1 MSSDNENNDVI
12 SEDVQQNKI
21 FSVTYQYYGTNNK
34 QEIPDGTEV
43 GWSTQIPNKTYLWIR
58 TVKRYNNGTTTVS
71 NPSPDR
77 NSQYPIDQSSTTV
90 PSDLSRPT
98 PNPVITDEVDDV
110 IGLQVEDLQNQDV
123 SNLISEGQSDNYLQN
138 EAFLSQTEVFNALTD
153 NGQAQGLYR
162 AKDENGKDQ
171 IYLNMTYARS
181 GILQV
186 GGSNNELG
194 AFQVLD
200 KDNQIIGY
208 WDKNGIVLTEG
219 EIKSADN
226 SSSWNLKTG
235 ELVLNGYVMSYQ
247 VEYAIGDSKSTA
259 PQTGWSQNAPAEV
272 EDGKYLWQKST
283 LVRTGQPTRVTTV
296 CLGKNGIDGI
306 NGRGISSA
314 AVEYC
319 ISSSVTDPSGDG
331 VWSEAAPAY
340 QENKYYWTRTRITYT
355 DGVTEYSD
363 PALDLALTD
372 ANRIAADASA
382 IADVAQR
389 AADQAKADAATAKQ
403 NAASAVADAAT
414 AKQNAASA
422 VADAA
427 QAKEAANQAQIDADA
442 AAASASSAQ
451 TSASNAASSAS
462 SAQTSA
468 SNAATSASSA
478 QASATSAAED
488 AAAAR
493 EDADDAQS
501 SAEAAAT
508 SASAAQTSA
517 SNAATSASSA
527 QSSAAAA
534 ASSAQVAQSKAEAS
548 ALSAQAAQVRANDAE
563 AAATSAA
570 ENATSALDRAREAA
584 ASADSA
590 QTAAD
595 NAATSAGDAATSA
608 SNAQTAAGNA
618 ATSASNAAADAATA
632 NQNAAAAVEDARTA
646 KENAAAA
653 KTDAAT
659 AKSNAEQAQRDATA
673 ANNAAT
679 GAVTSLGIVQ
689 GVVETLETD
698 VDDLQTHVA
707 MMDAITDEDDN
718 VLVPSGLH
726 VVSTENGYFIVLSN
740 DGMYVYDPQ
749 SVLVAT
755 YGESISFNSARPQ
768 KVGGQDAYLE
778 YYDSNNDGKADA
790 LRIVGNKVDITGGAK
805 IYSNNY
811 QASSNPTSPYSAS
824 GTFLDLTNGNL
835 YMPNFGVDN
844 VNGQAYINGEI
855 IATGGKLG
863 IDGSQNYWEI
873 DTTKTDYNSNNFASI
888 VGHGN
893 AFIQVGQF
901 QLSDNLFDTRSYD
914 VQAKIT
920 YPKYDNT
927 YWDFGIQAPTLNTA
941 ASGYV
946 QGIDDNFLYIRN
958 HANTIPSLKQDWN
971 YVFRID
977 DNGNIYTTGQIYI
990 DGHSLDEIYASQG
1003 SGSAYIAK
1011 NPVGTW
1017 DNTISGNLKVTGS
1030 IDGTATKATQLTHWI
1045 SINGTQWDG
1054 SSNLTL
1060 GTLNVQYGGTGATT
1074 FTAGAALIGNGT
1086 GAIQTRTITNNTSS
1100 TYVLGSTNLIT
1111 ANTVKYFNGAYDSA
1125 HNSNLEYV
1133 KHGKLGDVVTHDID
1147 EFITVNGGIIDGSL
1161 QVTDLTAG
1169 NLVVTGVGRFTN
1181 GIYGDLTGNASTANK
1196 VNHDLVIQL
1205 NGGTTEGTN
1214 KFTFNGSAAKTI
1226 NVTPSAI
1233 GLGNVNNTAD
1243 SAKNV
1248 LTATKFS
1255 SARTI
1260 ALTGD
1265 VTGSTSADGL
1275 NGWSIATTVK
1285 DNSHNHTFDNL
1296 KPLIKKTYASTS
1308 YYATSANS
1316 WETSTWYF
1324 MSVKPDGWYKPWTV
1338 RFKVH
1343 TFLPT
1348 HENIESI
1355 SYCTISGRADL
1366 LIYSFWN
1373 ESYYSAHYYIG
1384 YYALKQAGFNAG
1396 LGHAIGISILY
1407 GTSYTDALY
1416 YRTFEIE
1423 YYECENCS
1431 VTILDTPVKWANWS
1445 GTGTTNYNG
1454 IGSMNMASRGLQESG
1469 DSDTLEDRLP
1479 YFAVKTGAKGIWG
1492 SSLFMRTGTGTY
1504 ENICTAS
1511 DGTVTSSNRTT
1522 ATTKIANTT
1531 GFAVGSEVFYSNTSY
1546 NANTNINGY
1555 GVVYNTVSA
1564 FDSRYAINSTLT
1576 NNFLTP
1582 YEPIYLVG
1590 TIGSDGLF
1598 YLDPVWWTQTTNVTG
1613 KIYILVGGVYDSN
1626 TSNCRISLYQHNPW
1640 YYYDGSK
1647 LVEYVS
1653 KATAADT
1660 ADHLTTAR
1668 SFTVGKTAKNVDWS
1682 SAVSFSKAEI
1692 SDNASGSAAGWMS
1705 SAHYTKLE
1713 GIEAGAQVNTITGVK
1728 GNSESNYRTGNVNIT
1743 AANIGLGNLTNDK
1756 QVKGLASGTTAGH
1769 FVTWGANGYTVADSG
1784 YTAGQVVKT
1793 LASNNDGKIVLTYL
1807 DGTTSD
1813 PIEVKIIGSSGS
1825 SVSYADAL
1833 NVNGT
1838 TVGSATQPVF
1848 INAQGKPQ
1856 TANSIPKLNNGT
1868 TGGAFYA
1875 PTAAGTSGQFLVS
1888 SGSGAPT
1895 WTTITRVTGVKGNAE
1910 SSYRTGN
1917 VNLTPANIG
1926 ALPLSGGTLTGALIL
1941 PGNYYYGVNT
1951 PYALHLNNS
1960 DIVGINGMYFS
1971 DMSDQGS
1978 EGINFYRDST
1988 HWDSLHA
1995 GNGVLYFTP
2004 NRQNG
2009 SSGEQQIVYTIP
2021 NYGRGTTDLSIRP
2034 LVHSTRANRLAFL
2047 PADQVIIEKT
2057 IDGGV
2062 TWVDAGYSDAVK
2074 IGLFNNLQSTIQIP
2088 LLNSAKSTQCGLRV
2102 TLTGMKYDVPEGTAE
2117 TAKYNYWNADHIIRQ
2132 ERYFNVREWWF
2143 WLSSNNDS
2151 IRVQIEA
2158 ATGAASTTW
2167 RNMFDADFGMNG
2179 WSGSDWIRAGNG
2191 NTFGG
2196 GTTQTGNYWN
2206 WRLTFWSKYADG
2218 KTEFNSA
2225 NIQNINT
2232 IYCYGDNVWGK
2243 PNNLMAND
2251 HLYSWDNIQNAIFPA
2266 NVTAT
2271 KFIGP
2276 LQGNADTATKFNS
2289 NRTIALTGDTTGSAS
2304 GDGNSGWSIATINSR
2319 LSYYDQLTSL
2329 EAIDTF
2335 GTDDSKFKIARVSSL
2350 NGHAGDLTRNDG
2362 IIMNIPWSHIWGHQ
2376 LFFDDSG
2383 YQIAHRYNSNG
2394 TWAEWKNL
2402 LDTNNYTNYTVTKTG
2417 SGASGTWGINVT
2429 GSAGSVAWGNIT
2441 SKPIIFKNHASSLAS
2456 EGWKT
2461 LNGRTGG
2468 AIISIAYNNNPANWN
2483 SGTYSSSFVFGCS
2496 DTRGLLDIN
2505 YNSPIITFG
2514 GGSVGNSTDDN
2525 PYWYFKMKG
2534 TTEKTY
2540 TFPTSDATLVSTTGT
2555 GATGTWDISISGNA
2569 ATATKATQDGSGN
2582 TITSHYCTLSTAQ
2595 TLSGAKTFSAA
2606 TSFTN
2611 TTASTSKTTGAV
2623 KVSGGLGVAGA
2634 VHGQSLH
2641 VNDKVNLVWN
2651 DSTQS
2656 LDFQFAS

>member
-296 CLGKNGIDGI
+296 CLGKNGIDGT

-355 DGVTEYSD
+355 DGITEYSD

-570 ENATSALDRAREAA
+570 ENATSALDRARQAA

-1133 KHGKLGDVVTHDID
+1133 KHGKLGTVVTHDID

-1169 NLVVTGVGRFTN
+1169 NLVVNGVGRFVN
-1181 GIYGDLTGNASTANK
+1181 GIYGDLTGTATYATKVKDINNGNDITFAYSKSALTTTSWFAAWNGYELRAISPSTVK
-1196 VNHDLVIQL
+1196 TLMSL
-1205 NGGTTEGTN
+1205 N
-1214 KFTFNGSAAKTI
+1214 
-1226 NVTPSAI
+1226 NVE
-1233 GLGNVNNTAD
+1233 NTAD

-1265 VTGSTSADGL
+1265 TTGSVSGDGSS
-1275 NGWSIATTVK
+1275 GWSIATTTSKLHSVGRLTSVNV
-1285 DNSHNHTFDNL
+1285 DNSSAAYTNRVSYF
-1296 KPLIKKTYASTS
+1296 YASSGTTEGKPPTDANILNLAWDS
-1308 YYATSANS
+1308 NKWGSQIAIGANS
-1316 WETSTWYF
+1316 TPHMYIRGNNNSTW
-1324 MSVKPDGWYKPWTV
+1324 D
-1338 RFKVH
+1338 
-1343 TFLPT
+1343 
-1348 HENIESI
+1348 
-1355 SYCTISGRADL
+1355 
-1366 LIYSFWN
+1366 
-1373 ESYYSAHYYIG
+1373 
-1384 YYALKQAGFNAG
+1384 
-1396 LGHAIGISILY
+1396 
-1407 GTSYTDALY
+1407 TSWL
-1416 YRTFEIE
+1416 
-1423 YYECENCS
+1423 
-1431 VTILDTPVKWANWS
+1431 TILDS
-1445 GTGTTNYNG
+1445 
-1454 IGSMNMASRGLQESG
+1454 
-1469 DSDTLEDRLP
+1469 
-1479 YFAVKTGAKGIWG
+1479 
-1492 SSLFMRTGTGTY
+1492 
-1504 ENICTAS
+1504 
-1511 DGTVTSSNRTT
+1511 
-1522 ATTKIANTT
+1522 
-1531 GFAVGSEVFYSNTSY
+1531 
-1546 NANTNINGY
+1546 
-1555 GVVYNTVSA
+1555 
-1564 FDSRYAINSTLT
+1564 
-1576 NNFLTP
+1576 
-1582 YEPIYLVG
+1582 
-1590 TIGSDGLF
+1590 
-1598 YLDPVWWTQTTNVTG
+1598 
-1613 KIYILVGGVYDSN
+1613 
-1626 TSNCRISLYQHNPW
+1626 
-1640 YYYDGSK
+1640 
-1647 LVEYVS
+1647 
-1653 KATAADT
+1653 
-1660 ADHLTTAR
+1660 
-1668 SFTVGKTAKNVDWS
+1668 
-1682 SAVSFSKAEI
+1682 
-1692 SDNASGSAAGWMS
+1692 
-1705 SAHYTKLE
+1705 
-1713 GIEAGAQVNTITGVK
+1713 
-1728 GNSESNYRTGNVNIT
+1728 
-1743 AANIGLGNLTNDK
+1743 
-1756 QVKGLASGTTAGH
+1756 
-1769 FVTWGANGYTVADSG
+1769 
-1784 YTAGQVVKT
+1784 
-1793 LASNNDGKIVLTYL
+1793 
-1807 DGTTSD
+1807 
-1813 PIEVKIIGSSGS
+1813 
-1825 SVSYADAL
+1825 
-1833 NVNGT
+1833 
-1838 TVGSATQPVF
+1838 
-1848 INAQGKPQ
+1848 
-1856 TANSIPKLNNGT
+1856 
-1868 TGGAFYA
+1868 
-1875 PTAAGTSGQFLVS
+1875 
-1888 SGSGAPT
+1888 
-1895 WTTITRVTGVKGNAE
+1895 
-1910 SSYRTGN
+1910 
-1917 VNLTPANIG
+1917 
-1926 ALPLSGGTLTGALIL
+1926 
-1941 PGNYYYGVNT
+1941 
-1951 PYALHLNNS
+1951 
-1960 DIVGINGMYFS
+1960 
-1971 DMSDQGS
+1971 
-1978 EGINFYRDST
+1978 
-1988 HWDSLHA
+1988 
-1995 GNGVLYFTP
+1995 
-2004 NRQNG
+2004 
-2009 SSGEQQIVYTIP
+2009 
-2021 NYGRGTTDLSIRP
+2021 
-2034 LVHSTRANRLAFL
+2034 
-2047 PADQVIIEKT
+2047 
-2057 IDGGV
+2057 
-2062 TWVDAGYSDAVK
+2062 
-2074 IGLFNNLQSTIQIP
+2074 
-2088 LLNSAKSTQCGLRV
+2088 
-2102 TLTGMKYDVPEGTAE
+2102 
-2117 TAKYNYWNADHIIRQ
+2117 
-2132 ERYFNVREWWF
+2132 
-2143 WLSSNNDS
+2143 
-2151 IRVQIEA
+2151 
-2158 ATGAASTTW
+2158 
-2167 RNMFDADFGMNG
+2167 
-2179 WSGSDWIRAGNG
+2179 
-2191 NTFGG
+2191 
-2196 GTTQTGNYWN
+2196 
-2206 WRLTFWSKYADG
+2206 
-2218 KTEFNSA
+2218 
-2225 NIQNINT
+2225 
-2232 IYCYGDNVWGK
+2232 
-2243 PNNLMAND
+2243 
-2251 HLYSWDNIQNAIFPA
+2251 
-2266 NVTAT
+2266 
-2271 KFIGP
+2271 
-2276 LQGNADTATKFNS
+2276 
-2289 NRTIALTGDTTGSAS
+2289 
-2304 GDGNSGWSIATINSR
+2304 
-2319 LSYYDQLTSL
+2319 
-2329 EAIDTF
+2329 
-2335 GTDDSKFKIARVSSL
+2335 
-2350 NGHAGDLTRNDG
+2350 
-2362 IIMNIPWSHIWGHQ
+2362 
-2376 LFFDDSG
+2376 
-2383 YQIAHRYNSNG
+2383 
-2394 TWAEWKNL
+2394 
-2402 LDTNNYTNYTVTKTG
+2402 NNYTNYTVTKTG
-2417 SGASGTWGINVT
+2417 SGASGTWGIN
-2429 GSAGSVAWGNIT
+2429 
-2441 SKPIIFKNHASSLAS
+2441 
-2456 EGWKT
+2456 
-2461 LNGRTGG
+2461 
-2468 AIISIAYNNNPANWN
+2468 
-2483 SGTYSSSFVFGCS
+2483 
-2496 DTRGLLDIN
+2496 
-2505 YNSPIITFG
+2505 
-2514 GGSVGNSTDDN
+2514 
-2525 PYWYFKMKG
+2525 
-2534 TTEKTY
+2534 
-2540 TFPTSDATLVSTTGT
+2540 
-2555 GATGTWDISISGNA
+2555 ISGNA
-2569 ATATKATQDGSGN
+2569 ATATTATTANSAGSATNATKDASGNVITDTYLKKSGDTMTGNLTFSKPTAAGEKRGFIFSGVTDSAALYYLEPNLQDDGRMRFLMSDNDNDPIEMAWKLYRASGSEIPGEHVVHSFKATGYTLTPIQEADGTYNALSIRPGINDKGTIGNSSYKWNAMYATTFYGALSGNATSAGKINATRAFTIGKTTKNVDWSGAVSFSQAEVSDVASNTANGWMSKEDKAKLDSITVSDIGTVGANSIVGEKDIKVTISQGVATIGHANTAVTAGTASGTATSTLTNGGSFNIPSVTYDAYGHITGKGTTTLTLPNITSITGNAATATKFNSNRTVALTGDVTGSVSGDGSSGWSISTTVGNDSHNHTLGTIVPILSKTYTGVIGTANTFADGSFYYGKIVPNDYYSTWRIKYRIHTYVPDKDGYDMKADVMVSGYQSNLASYSSMNTVAQYYPAYYHELYRATKAGVDNGYGHALGIRLASSYNPTNAGYERTVVIEIMKTENCTFTFFDNMMKYAAIPGTGGTNYSGYTEMNYVSNGLQETGDSDTLDDRQTYFVGKTGSQGIWAGSLFMQVNNGTYENICTASDGTATNSNRTTATTKKANTVGFKVGGKVYYSNSNYNANTNISGWAAVYNQCNAVDSRYAFNTELVANSLTPYEPIYLVGSIASDGLFYLDTVWWTQTPNTTGKIYILVGGCFDSTTSNCRFSLYQHNPWYIYDGTKLVDYSAYAIISDIYAKKSGTIFTGAVNFANGTWNKMGDDCYIGDNNTGGCICIKGANAATGINFVPYSGSTSQKISIDGAGTMTVTGTLAGTFSGNLSGTATKATQDASGN
-2582 TITSHYCTLSTAQ
+2582 VITSTYLRRDGGNVMTGTLNITPPSGEGGELHLNAATANTTESGIVLDNLHGVFRIFGTASADGVTVTGTGAPLAIDPHAKTITGGYTITG
-2595 TLSGAKTFSAA
+2595 TLSG
-2606 TSFTN
+2606 N
-2611 TTASTSKTTGAV
+2611 ASTATKATQDDEGYVIKDTYAKKVSPTFTGLVTSPYYLATT
-2623 KVSGGLGVAGA
+2623 KMTVSGG
-2634 VHGQSLH
+2634 
-2641 VNDKVNLVWN
+2641 KVNSSVTTSLPRGGLFADGIAFNSPGTYNDAGWIRILGTGESDTVLEIATGDDGGQTNGTAETIVARQYNASNVIKKELTILDKLGNTEIPGTLTIAEGVTLTWN
-2651 DSTQS
+2651 SSTSS
-2656 LDFQFAS
+2656 LNFSFAS